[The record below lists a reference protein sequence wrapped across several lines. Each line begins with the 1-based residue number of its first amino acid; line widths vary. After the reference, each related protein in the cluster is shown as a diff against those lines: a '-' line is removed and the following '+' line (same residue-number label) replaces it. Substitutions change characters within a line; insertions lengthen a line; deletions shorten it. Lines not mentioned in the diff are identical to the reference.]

1 MPAATPVPTAVPA
14 APAAAPSVAYR
25 NDDDAVPVA
34 LLALAG
40 LLGALA
46 LLALAYALLSRLAW
60 VDERLAGARRAWR
73 EAGFRAGGA
82 WGDFTDWLRL
92 GR

>member
-1 MPAATPVPTAVPA
+1 MPL
-14 APAAAPSVAYR
+14 
-25 NDDDAVPVA
+25 A

-46 LLALAYALLSRLAW
+46 LLALAYALLSRIAW
-60 VDERLAGARRAWR
+60 VDARLAGTRRAWR
-73 EAGFRAGGA
+73 EAGFRAGGT